1 MIDTL
6 EKSSTRPT
14 AATLAYYA
22 TFLVLG
28 LAGAVLGPTLPGLA
42 EHTGSRIS
50 EISFLFATRSLGYLL
65 GSLQSGRLFDRAP
78 GHPVIAGALVVASLA
93 LAIVP
98 TLSLLWVLT
107 AILFLLG
114 FAESIIDLGGNIL
127 LVWTY
132 GARVGPLMN
141 GLHLFFGVGAFLSP
155 IIVAQARQRSQ
166 DINWAYWIL
175 AIAAL
180 PVAFWLLRAPSPAIP
195 ATAEKRSA
203 APVNYL
209 PVALFTLLIFLYV
222 GAEVSFGGWVFTYA
236 TALGLSGPTLAAY
249 LTSAFWGALML
260 GRLAGIPL
268 ASRFRPSQILFTDL
282 VGCLI
287 SMGVILGW
295 PGSLLALGVGALGL
309 GFSMASIFPIAM
321 ALAER
326 RMLVT
331 GSTTRWL
338 FFGAGAGAVVAPW
351 TIGQLFEGVGP
362 AVTMYAIT
370 IALVLALG
378 TLMLLLRFT
387 AHRRSTGPAQVGV
400 KSCKGCGRSVTE
412 PPEVLPWQPN
422 RAAGASS
429 VRRSARA

>member
-1 MIDTL
+1 MIDTM
-6 EKSSTRPT
+6 ERSATWPN

-22 TFLVLG
+22 AFLILG
-28 LAGAVLGPTLPGLA
+28 LSAAVMGPTLPGLA
-42 EHTGSRIS
+42 EHTGSRIG

-78 GHPVIAGALVVASLA
+78 GHLVIAGALVVASLA

-107 AILFLLG
+107 ALLFVLG
-114 FAESIIDLGGNIL
+114 FVESTIDLGGNIL

-155 IIVAQARQRSQ
+155 IIVAQALLRSQ

-180 PVAFWLLRAPSPAIP
+180 PVAFWLLRVPSPAIP

-209 PVALFTLLIFLYV
+209 PVALFTLLLFLYV

-236 TALGLSGPTLAAY
+236 TALGLSGQTLAAY
-249 LTSAFWGALML
+249 LTSVFWGALML

-268 ASRFRPSQILFTDL
+268 ANRFRPSRILLADL

-287 SMGVILGW
+287 SMGAILFW
-295 PGSLLALGVGALGL
+295 PGSLLALRVGALGL
-309 GFSMASIFPIAM
+309 GFSMASIFPTAI

-326 RMLVT
+326 RMVVT
-331 GSTTRWL
+331 GGATRWL
-338 FFGAGAGAVVAPW
+338 FFGAGAGAVVLPW

-370 IALVLALG
+370 VTLVLALG
-378 TLMLLLRFT
+378 TLALLLRFT
-387 AHRRSTGPAQVGV
+387 AHRRSTGPA
-400 KSCKGCGRSVTE
+400 
-412 PPEVLPWQPN
+412 
-422 RAAGASS
+422 
-429 VRRSARA
+429 